1 LDTLGLTVLFSESLE
16 FLPETQIFL
25 NNHIRCV
32 ERIKMKKE
40 FLETT
45 NPRGPTS
52 SNINIISSSTTLK
65 TSKGSYIT

>member
-1 LDTLGLTVLFSESLE
+1 ENLTCQIIVNYVFIR
-16 FLPETQIFL
+16 PETQIFL